1 MQGVLEGFG
10 TIGILIAVGFLIGHV
25 GALDERGQKV
35 LSWLAFYVATPPLM
49 VLVLM
54 EADLG
59 QLLSGSLAAH
69 AIAVVVIAVVTL
81 LLFRLVWRES
91 VATSTVAVLC
101 SSYANAV
108 NLGIPIAIYALGDA
122 AAVAPMV
129 LVQLVVLQPLALA
142 VLDVASAREGSPW
155 WRKLLAPFSNPMLLG
170 TLLGIVLNSGGWALP
185 RVIHAPMELLS
196 GMSIPGM
203 LIAFGLALRL
213 GPRPG
218 LETGTAQP
226 LVLVALKIVGM
237 PLVAY
242 LVARYGFGT
251 EGHALL
257 AATVVA
263 ALPTGQNIFIQASRY
278 GAGITLSRDV
288 IFATTVLAVPVILVI
303 TALLG

>member
-10 TIGILIAVGFLIGHV
+10 TIGILIAIGVLLGHM
-25 GALDERGQKV
+25 GAMDERGQKT

-49 VLVLM
+49 ALVLAD
-54 EADLG
+54 ADLA

-69 AIAVVVIAVVTL
+69 ALAVVVIALVTL
-81 LLFRLVWRES
+81 LLFRVLWREK
-91 VATSTVAVLC
+91 VATTTVAVLC
-101 SSYANAV
+101 ASYANAV

-129 LVQLVVLQPLALA
+129 LVQLVVLQPIALA
-142 VLDVASAREGSPW
+142 VLDLATVREGTPW
-155 WRKLLAPFSNPMLLG
+155 WRKLVTPFGNPMLLG
-170 TLLGIVLNSGGWALP
+170 TLLGIVLNAAGRELP
-185 RVIHAPMELLS
+185 RVIHAPMELLA

-213 GPRPG
+213 GPRPDA
-218 LETGTAQP
+218 ETGRAQP
-226 LVLVALKIVGM
+226 LTLIALKIVAM

-257 AATVVA
+257 AATVIA

-278 GAGITLSRDV
+278 GAGVTLSRDV

-303 TALLG
+303 TALVG